1 MTAAAEFFDLELEVI
16 WEAEASDSMLSLS
29 LNWKVSLEKQ
39 FFSSLEYVKY
49 LFDLLDTLVTNAGK
63 SLHSLSNIMDRA
75 EAMSGVFVNEQHHE
89 HVMMLTSTNQVY

>member
-16 WEAEASDSMLSLS
+16 GEAEASDSMLSLS
-29 LNWKVSLEKQ
+29 
-39 FFSSLEYVKY
+39 

-89 HVMMLTSTNQVY
+89 NVMMLTSTNQVY